1 MAENKILLQI
11 DNLSVGFKKQDEVLP
26 IIKNISLTIEA
37 GKTLALVGESGSG
50 KTLTSLAIMQ
60 LLPLNA
66 VIDQRSTISFDG
78 IDLLTQSE
86 LAMRKVRGGGIGM
99 IFQDAM
105 TALNPVLTIG
115 QQISEVLKIH
125 FPKMSRKSRQMRIH
139 SLLDEVGIPDP
150 TSRAKNYP
158 FELSG
163 GMKQRAMI
171 AMALAGEPKLLIAD
185 EPTTALDVTIQ
196 AQVLELL
203 KTVQKKRNM
212 SILFI
217 THNLGVVYRMA
228 DLVMVMRQG
237 EIIERAPAE
246 VFYRNPQHPYSKQLF
261 AAVTDWQN
269 IPQTHPPEGE
279 SLVKIEDLKI
289 YFPIRKGLF
298 KKVVGSVKAVD
309 GIDLALYRGRTLALV
324 GESGSGK
331 TTAGLGIL
339 QLLAIT
345 SGSVTYQGKQL
356 VGAQR
361 NQLQKLRAKFQMIFQ
376 DPYAS
381 MDPRMIVS
389 DIIAEGMVAQRTVV
403 SDEERDKIVQEL
415 LIKVGLEPE
424 HRYRFPHEFSGGQRQ
439 RICIARA
446 LAVQPQFII
455 CDEPTS
461 SLDVSVQQ
469 RVLKLLQ
476 SLQIEFQ
483 LSYLVITH
491 DFAVVAQMA
500 HDVAV
505 MHQGKIVET
514 GAVEDILLHPQ
525 HPYTRQL
532 ISAVP
537 HFNHPREQINETL

>member
-1 MAENKILLQI
+1 
-11 DNLSVGFKKQDEVLP
+11 
-26 IIKNISLTIEA
+26 
-37 GKTLALVGESGSG
+37 
-50 KTLTSLAIMQ
+50 
-60 LLPLNA
+60 
-66 VIDQRSTISFDG
+66 
-78 IDLLTQSE
+78 
-86 LAMRKVRGGGIGM
+86 
-99 IFQDAM
+99 
-105 TALNPVLTIG
+105 
-115 QQISEVLKIH
+115 
-125 FPKMSRKSRQMRIH
+125 
-139 SLLDEVGIPDP
+139 
-150 TSRAKNYP
+150 
-158 FELSG
+158 
-163 GMKQRAMI
+163 
-171 AMALAGEPKLLIAD
+171 
-185 EPTTALDVTIQ
+185 
-196 AQVLELL
+196 
-203 KTVQKKRNM
+203 
-212 SILFI
+212 
-217 THNLGVVYRMA
+217 
-228 DLVMVMRQG
+228 VMVMRQG